1 MMVQFLTIP
10 VGPHWA
16 AFHMFL

>member
-1 MMVQFLTIP
+1 MVQFLTIP